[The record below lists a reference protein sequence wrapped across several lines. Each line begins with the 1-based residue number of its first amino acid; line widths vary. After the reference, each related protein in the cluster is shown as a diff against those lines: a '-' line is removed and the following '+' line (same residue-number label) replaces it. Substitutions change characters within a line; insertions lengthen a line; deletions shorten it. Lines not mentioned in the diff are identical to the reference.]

1 MTRRLII
8 AAAAS
13 LLMAG
18 VLATPASA
26 APAGQFRFSTSGPG
40 VDGFWSTFP
49 ADGNYVA
56 NVVYTD
62 TFVSAAEQAIEEDG
76 TTFTDKFAFVDIF
89 SYKIDRRG
97 NFVFV
102 SDTFGF
108 AAGDDVSLS
117 VARDLSSASL
127 KATVALSTCTERTCS
142 DAGTGQ
148 LAGKWVA
155 TGPAVRVNGTTTITS
170 PGFTETVRQKGTF
183 RDASAV
189 GSLDGAAFGASLYA
203 DINNTSFS
211 DHFICH
217 GC

>member
-1 MTRRLII
+1 MTRRLILAI
-8 AAAAS
+8 TTA
-13 LLMAG
+13 LLVIGA
-18 VLATPASA
+18 LATPASA
-26 APAGQFRFSTSGPG
+26 AGASQFRFSTSGPG
-40 VDGFWSTFP
+40 VDAFWSTFP
-49 ADGNYVA
+49 TDGNVIV

-89 SYKIDRRG
+89 NYKFDRRG

-102 SDTFGF
+102 SETFGF
-108 AAGDDVSLS
+108 GGGDDVALS
-117 VARDLSSASL
+117 VDRMLSSASL
-127 KATVALSTCTERTCS
+127 KATVALTTCTDRRCS
-142 DAGTGQ
+142 EAGTGQ

-155 TGPAVRVNGTTTITS
+155 TGPATRVNGTTTVTS
-170 PGFTETVRQKGTF
+170 PGFTETVHQKGTF

-189 GSLDGAAFGASLYA
+189 GSLNGTDFGSSLFA